1 MKEQD
6 NSSYIIASAIS
17 QLPSYVHL
25 QIDFPANFA
34 ITGLFLLS
42 WPVGQHKLIS
52 REQTRSSFSSKI
64 VDYTSD

>member
-6 NSSYIIASAIS
+6 NTSYIIASAIS

-34 ITGLFLLS
+34 ITGLLLLS
-42 WPVGQHKLIS
+42 WPVGRHKLIS
-52 REQTRSSFSSKI
+52 RSCEQTRSSFS
-64 VDYTSD
+64 